1 MQKIILNKFFKRF
14 VCFFLIFS
22 ILFLSCFRLY
32 AKPQKAEAFAP
43 ALIGLGVAV
52 AFGLVTLGIA
62 VTNTDVS
69 NPGADKTNALAYAC
83 DFWEQKKQEAI
94 AKGLVTAFEVNQWLY
109 NAGAG
114 LYDTTS
120 ACYDWIKEAAHNIYN
135 NASYFQA
142 SANAFQ
148 MGNLNTYGNCRYL
161 SGDFY
166 FYLNGR
172 YLFSSALGID
182 VSKFKGKN
190 YLYHVSGSN
199 LAFLYGYFSSYSA
212 QFCFASPDL
221 SVEYYSASKGC
232 WTSLTYN
239 NYSFGSSSY
248 DGHSVSYYYFGSAS
262 GSRWGDL
269 SFSSSNDI
277 TMDSDKSFTA
287 FLGVSALAD
296 FDTLP
301 KSIGSICQSY
311 YNLTSAGTGISAQV
325 NQSAKNL
332 YTGADTNESAV
343 DRILKGDTYV
353 SYNIGTSS
361 GAASSGVGTGTGSGS
376 GSLGGDVV
384 SPGDSSSTGTG
395 SVGLG
400 NDVIGKSG
408 VISCP
413 TTPDDISAT
422 LQKLLDGEKSL
433 ADVLADAQA
442 APYVVGKIDSK
453 TGVLNPTSD
462 PSIAANPS
470 IADGVTTAT
479 IDVSTGELIKTK
491 DETTG
496 KPKYKPYVP
505 PKSKG
510 SSKNSK
516 LPKFLT
522 GFLYQCFPFC
532 LPFDVYSI
540 LCVFVGSLTYTEA
553 SPPVITLD
561 LSFFNTFFEKYGY
574 KSSSSFS
581 TSSDL
586 VKSND
591 YSITIDL
598 SPFDRLAMLLRA
610 LWEVLFVI
618 GLAKNAKKFMSE
630 W

>member
-1 MQKIILNKFFKRF
+1 MKGLIILKKIILNKFFKRF

-135 NASYFQA
+135 TSSYFQG

-148 MGNLNTYGNCRYL
+148 IGNLNN
-161 SGDFY
+161 
-166 FYLNGR
+166 
-172 YLFSSALGID
+172 
-182 VSKFKGKN
+182 
-190 YLYHVSGSN
+190 SGSC
-199 LAFLYGYFSSYSA
+199 LY
-212 QFCFASPDL
+212 
-221 SVEYYSASKGC
+221 
-232 WTSLTYN
+232 TSLQNPVLIEDY
-239 NYSFGSSSY
+239 SSSGGIRFY
-248 DGHSVSYYYFGSAS
+248 NSFSDWKKERIALLFNGTISYIIPYVSDSGYMYYYFIG
-262 GSRWGDL
+262 L
-269 SFSSSNDI
+269 SPFSYD
-277 TMDSDKSFTA
+277 
-287 FLGVSALAD
+287 
-296 FDTLP
+296 
-301 KSIGSICQSY
+301 Y
-311 YNLTSAGTGISAQV
+311 YNLGVLRSSKNASTFVYNGITYYYLTQYRSNPSYISFDDSSFDFDVGSILHNLGNSLPNTAIEEAFYNAINNITSSGTGISAQV

-332 YTGADTNESAV
+332 YTGADTNESAAE
-343 DRILKGDTYV
+343 RILKGDTYV

-361 GAASSGVGTGTGSGS
+361 GAASSGTGTGSGS

-384 SPGDSSSTGTG
+384 NPGDSSSTG

-453 TGVLNPTSD
+453 TGVLNPTAD

-479 IDVSTGELIKTK
+479 IDISTGELIKTK

-505 PKSKG
+505 PNSKG

>member
-1 MQKIILNKFFKRF
+1 MKKIILNKFFKRF

-120 ACYDWIKEAAHNIYN
+120 ACYDWIKESAHNIYN
-135 NASYFQA
+135 NASYFQGSA
-142 SANAFQ
+142 SSIQFGNVYDRSIAF
-148 MGNLNTYGNCRYL
+148 C
-161 SGDFY
+161 SGDFCISTYSDGFYLFPFSESVYKNRDDVFVLKDVICFSAYDSSTTSLANETVAIICSSPPLNYDFKKGSLVARNCSKYIFNGITYYVSYAHLNLPCNRFYYNYPASTDDYKSFADYYSNLFASKYDGTY
-166 FYLNGR
+166 FYGVDNAGVQM
-172 YLFSSALGID
+172 YF
-182 VSKFKGKN
+182 N
-190 YLYHVSGSN
+190 YLSRSSGFN
-199 LAFLYGYFSSYSA
+199 
-212 QFCFASPDL
+212 
-221 SVEYYSASKGC
+221 
-232 WTSLTYN
+232 
-239 NYSFGSSSY
+239 
-248 DGHSVSYYYFGSAS
+248 
-262 GSRWGDL
+262 
-269 SFSSSNDI
+269 
-277 TMDSDKSFTA
+277 
-287 FLGVSALAD
+287 
-296 FDTLP
+296 
-301 KSIGSICQSY
+301 
-311 YNLTSAGTGISAQV
+311 TGISAQL

-332 YTGADTNESAV
+332 YTGADTNESAAE
-343 DRILKGDTYV
+343 RILKGDTYV

-361 GAASSGVGTGTGSGS
+361 ASAGAGAGTGSGS

-384 SPGDSSSTGTG
+384 SPGDSSSTG

-400 NDVIGKSG
+400 NDVIGSKSG

-413 TTPDDISAT
+413 TTPDDISIT
-422 LQKLLDGEKSL
+422 LKKLIEGEKSL

-442 APYVVGKIDSK
+442 TPYVVGKIDSK
-453 TGVLNPTSD
+453 TGVLNPTAD

-479 IDVSTGELIKTK
+479 LDVSTGELIEEK

-496 KPKYKPYVP
+496 KPKYKPFIP
-505 PKSKG
+505 SNNPG
-510 SSKNSK
+510 SGIGFSK
-516 LPKFLT
+516 LLAN
-522 GFLYQCFPFC
+522 FLYKTFPFC
-532 LPFDVYSI
+532 LPFDIYSV
-540 LCVFVGSLTYTEA
+540 LCVFTGGSSDGYNTFSSGGLVRA
-553 SPPVITLD
+553 PVITLD
-561 LSFFNTFFEKYGY
+561 LSFFENFFKYYGY
-574 KSSSSFS
+574 SGSSKSL
-581 TSSDL
+581 TSSEL
-586 VKSND
+586 VSSD
-591 YSITIDL
+591 SYDITIDF
-598 SPFDRLAMLLRA
+598 SPFDRAAALFRA

-618 GLAKNAKKFMSE
+618 LLSKNAKKLIHGGDG
-630 W
+630 

>member
-1 MQKIILNKFFKRF
+1 MKKIILNKFFKRF

-69 NPGADKTNALAYAC
+69 NPGADKTNALSYAC

-94 AKGLVTAFEVNQWLY
+94 AKGLVTTFEVNQWLY

-135 NASYFQA
+135 TSSYFQ
-142 SANAFQ
+142 
-148 MGNLNTYGNCRYL
+148 
-161 SGDFY
+161 
-166 FYLNGR
+166 
-172 YLFSSALGID
+172 
-182 VSKFKGKN
+182 
-190 YLYHVSGSN
+190 
-199 LAFLYGYFSSYSA
+199 
-212 QFCFASPDL
+212 
-221 SVEYYSASKGC
+221 
-232 WTSLTYN
+232 
-239 NYSFGSSSY
+239 GSSSSAFQVGNLINNCLRVSLTNFY
-248 DGHSVSYYYFGSAS
+248 IPGNRYGGVHSVLSSPPSNSAFYSFDGSVSAISCVRYSDSTFSNPYLLSLSPFEVHHYGIDGKLDSTSLIGDVVVNGVTVYYFSLDTMFDS
-262 GSRWGDL
+262 SYLINSSSL
-269 SFSSSNDI
+269 SFDGVVSDYGVSSSL
-277 TMDSDKSFTA
+277 DSMFNN
-287 FLGVSALAD
+287 FLNIDSSVD
-296 FDTLP
+296 
-301 KSIGSICQSY
+301 
-311 YNLTSAGTGISAQV
+311 TGISAQL

-332 YTGADTNESAV
+332 YTGADTNESSAE
-343 DRILKGDTYV
+343 RILKGDTYV

-361 GAASSGVGTGTGSGS
+361 GSASAGAGTGSGS

-384 SPGDSSSTGTG
+384 SPGDSSSGTG

-413 TTPDDISAT
+413 TTPDDISIT
-422 LQKLLDGEKSL
+422 LQKLIDGEKSL

-442 APYVVGKIDSK
+442 IPYVVGKIDSK
-453 TGVLNPTSD
+453 TGVLNPTAD

-479 IDVSTGELIKTK
+479 IDLTTGELIKTK